1 MFVDSMSINQLFVVN
16 IGVGITVLEDMSVN
30 ER

>member
-1 MFVDSMSINQLFVVN
+1 MSINQLFVVN